1 MNVTD
6 NIQIFELFTV
16 VFFAGVT
23 YSKINTINRRLDKF
37 DNMPER
43 LTKLETEVK
52 NLKYEKK

>member
-1 MNVTD
+1 MNVVD

-37 DNMPER
+37 DNVPER

-52 NLKYEKK
+52 NLQYEKK